1 MRRAAVPL
9 LLLASACVSVDKGR
23 QMEDRIQR
31 LEDEGAITARQ
42 LEEQRAVI
50 RDRIA
55 RVDQKIAEVQKK
67 LDELN
72 AASHRSGADVVANQ
86 DKLQE
91 SVTRLQGQLEEE
103 QHHLSQLD
111 QSVSSMQ
118 SDVNGRFAALRGAGA
133 LQEYEAKEKAKAL
146 KRPSEKAEFL
156 ALAQKQEA
164 QGEQD
169 VAKELYDE
177 YVKRWPTDPRAA
189 DAYFRMGEIAF
200 GEKHYREAVISYG
213 KVAQDFP
220 RSDKAADAL
229 YRTGEAMLALDMRD
243 DARAILE
250 DVVARYP
257 KTSASKKAAARLREL
272 TAKKKPAAK
281 KPAP

>member
-1 MRRAAVPL
+1 VRRIAIPL
-9 LLLASACVSVDKGR
+9 LLLSACVSVDKGR

-31 LEDEGAITARQ
+31 LEDEGAIIARQ
-42 LEEQRAVI
+42 LEEQRSVI

-55 RVDQKIAEVQKK
+55 QVDKKIAEVQKK

-91 SVTRLQGQLEEE
+91 GLTRLTGQLEEE

-111 QSVSSMQ
+111 QSVAALQ
-118 SDVNGRFAALRGAGA
+118 EDTNARFAALRGSGA
-133 LQEYEAKEKAKAL
+133 LEEYEAKGKAKAL
-146 KRPSEKAEFL
+146 KRPNDKAEFL

-164 QGEQD
+164 VGERA
-169 VAKELYDE
+169 VAKQLYDE

-189 DAYFRMGEIAF
+189 DAWFRLGEIAF
-200 GEKHYREAVISYG
+200 GEKRYREAVISYG

-229 YRTGEAMLALDMRD
+229 YRTGEAMLALDLRD

-257 KTSASKKAAARLREL
+257 KTSASKKASARLAEMKGP
-272 TAKKKPAAK
+272 KKKPPAK
-281 KPAP
+281 K